1 MPTLRDVADY
11 AGVSTA
17 TVSKVLSNKPY
28 VSDTVRERVLEA
40 VEVLQYTPNLAA
52 RALTGG
58 RTHTIAAVF
67 PYVFDPVFK
76 DPFVMKILEGVE
88 QVCADNR
95 YNLLLSTP
103 RVNNDTLDPTYQQL
117 LLSGYAE
124 GVIAIDNVPGVSFA
138 AEAEKRG
145 VAAVVLGHH
154 NGETQVQSDNRSG
167 GYQLMKAVLD
177 CGHRAVGVISAT
189 ESLNLAIK
197 ERLKGMAFAAAE
209 GGLVFADLPIVNGDF
224 STVSGAAAI
233 ETLLAQAP
241 DVSVVICLN
250 DRMAMG
256 AMQWLQNNGYTVPDD
271 ISVVGYDNIPLAEF
285 CHPPLTTIDQ
295 QAVKLGEYAAKA
307 LFQKLNK
314 EAPPNVVLPPQ
325 LIQRGSLAARQ

>member
-1 MPTLRDVADY
+1 MPTLRDVAEY

-28 VSDTVRERVLEA
+28 VSDAVREKVLQA
-40 VEVLQYTPNLAA
+40 VEELEYTPNLAA
-52 RALTGG
+52 RALTSG
-58 RTHTIAAVF
+58 RTNTIAAVF

-88 QVCADNR
+88 QVCTDNR

-103 RVNNDTLDPTYQQL
+103 RVNDDAIDPIYQQL
-117 LLSGYAE
+117 LLSGYTE

-145 VAAVVLGHH
+145 IASVVLGHH
-154 NGETQVQSDNRSG
+154 DGETQVQSDNRNG
-167 GYQLMKAVLD
+167 GYQLMQAVLD
-177 CGHRAVGVISAT
+177 SGHHAIGIISAPD
-189 ESLNLAIK
+189 SLNLAIK
-197 ERLKGMAFAAAE
+197 ERLGGMACAAREANVPFAAM
-209 GGLVFADLPIVNGDF
+209 PIVDGDF
-224 STVSGAAAI
+224 STGSGASAI
-233 ETLLAQAP
+233 QRLLSQTP
-241 DVSVVICLN
+241 DVSVIICLN
-250 DRMAMG
+250 DRMAIG
-256 AMQWLQNNGYTVPDD
+256 AMQWLQHNGYAVPYD

-285 CHPPLTTIDQ
+285 CYPPLTTVDQ
-295 QAVKLGEYAAKA
+295 QPVKLGEYAARS

-325 LIQRGSLAARQ
+325 LIRRGSLAVRQ